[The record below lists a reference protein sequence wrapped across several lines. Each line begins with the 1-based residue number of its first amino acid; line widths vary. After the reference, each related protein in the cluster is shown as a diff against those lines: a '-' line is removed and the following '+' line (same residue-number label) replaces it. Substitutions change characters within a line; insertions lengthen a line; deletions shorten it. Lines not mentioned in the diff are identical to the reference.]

1 MTRRTFSGCNKYK
14 VLQEAIEA
22 VIIEE
27 KDVREVDLVA
37 LLPGSSVVTDEE
49 KGDDDNIQST
59 AIATRHT
66 RQGGSVY

>member
-1 MTRRTFSGCNKYK
+1 MIRWTFSGCNKNQS
-14 VLQEAIEA
+14 LQEAIEA

-27 KDVREVDLVA
+27 EDVREVDLVA
-37 LLPGSSVVTDEE
+37 LPPESRVVTDED